1 MSSLTKNKTQVTTS
15 IILNEKNYQIELNKG
30 KSIAIALDFV
40 ASNSLSADAN
50 NTKQPNH
57 FDSSPATRCFM
68 ISGDFIGNT
77 EQGGSCNVSELSLNP
92 HCNGTHTETIA
103 HICHFSEPMALK
115 IAQINIPALMP
126 CVLIT
131 IEPTT
136 NTTDDYRPQ
145 LNKKDNVISR
155 AQLESALK
163 HFQDEQLQALAIRT
177 IPNDQQKSLQTYSND
192 NQPAFFTIDAINYLN
207 ERGIEHLITDLPS
220 IDRLHDDGLLTCH
233 HIFWQVKEKSHQTNN
248 NSLLTKTITEMA
260 YISNDIVDGFYFVN
274 LQTPAFLTD
283 AAPSRPMMYK
293 AKLL

>member
-1 MSSLTKNKTQVTTS
+1 MSTLSKSKPQLTTNIT
-15 IILNEKNYQIELNKG
+15 LNQKCYQLDLNNG
-30 KSIAIALDFV
+30 KSIAIALDFI
-40 ASNSLSADAN
+40 ASNSLSDHAKDA
-50 NTKQPNH
+50 KQPNH
-57 FDSSPATRCFM
+57 FGASPATRCFM
-68 ISGDFIGNT
+68 ISDNFIGNT
-77 EQGGSCNVSELSLNP
+77 EQGGSCNVSELSFNP

-126 CVLIT
+126 CALIT
-131 IEPTT
+131 VEPTA
-136 NTTDDYRPQ
+136 NTTDCYRP
-145 LNKKDNVISR
+145 LVNKKDNVISR
-155 AQLESALK
+155 IQLESALK

-177 IPNDQQKSLQTYSND
+177 TPNNQQKCIQTYSND

-233 HIFWQVKEKSHQTNN
+233 HIFWQVEEKSHQINN
-248 NSLLTKTITEMA
+248 NSLITKTITEMA
-260 YISNDIVDGFYFVN
+260 YISNDIVDGFYFIN